1 MSWQVIAKKDF
12 RDAVRSRAFL
22 AISGLFLLLIV
33 GMTALF
39 GAVEE
44 ISGDDPAALDL
55 VFFIASSLGLFV
67 SIVAI
72 VVCYRAIA
80 GERESGSIKLLL
92 ALPHTR
98 RDVILGKVV
107 GRTGVLAVPIVA
119 SLLVGLLAGG
129 LMLGE
134 FAPLATGLFCLVA
147 LLFAL
152 TYVSIM
158 VGFSAISES
167 TTRAAALSISFF
179 IILEFL
185 WDVVVLGVAYAANGF
200 TFPETAADFPAWIY
214 PVSQLQPSTAFVNAL
229 VAVVPNPPDVQGGAG
244 PGAEE
249 FDAVFA
255 TPWVGFVALAFW
267 IIVTLA
273 LGSRRFQRTD
283 L

>member
-1 MSWQVIAKKDF
+1 MSWRVIAKKDF
-12 RDAVRSRAFL
+12 QDAVRSRAFL

-39 GAVEE
+39 GVVEE
-44 ISGDDPAALDL
+44 ISGEDPTALDL

-98 RDVILGKVV
+98 RDVVLGKLV
-107 GRTGVLAVPIVA
+107 GRTAVIAVPVVV
-119 SLLVGLLAGG
+119 SLVIGLVAGG
-129 LMLGE
+129 LMLGDI
-134 FAPLATGLFCLVA
+134 APVATILFCLVA

-158 VGFSAISES
+158 VGFSAVSES
-167 TTRAAALSISFF
+167 TTRAAALSIGFF
-179 IILEFL
+179 IVVEFL
-185 WDVVVLGVAYAANGF
+185 WDVVVLGLAYVANDF
-200 TFPETAADFPAWIY
+200 SFPQTTADFPAWIF

-229 VAVVPNPPDVQGGAG
+229 VAVMPDPPDINGGTG

-249 FDAVFA
+249 FDAFFA
-255 TPWVGFVALAFW
+255 TPWLAFVALAFW
-267 IIVTLA
+267 ILISVA
-273 LGSRRFQRTD
+273 LGYRRFQRAD